1 MSAPQSSYVMLPE
14 NYAGGVPP
22 PPYRRN
28 IPRYESISNQKRQ
41 GNCCLRCI
49 CYCYCF
55 LFILIFVC
63 AGVLFYFYV
72 VMQPQM
78 PSYQVQA
85 LEVKA
90 FNVQMDFSLNTE
102 FLVTVKAENPN
113 KNIGFIY
120 GKDSSVTV
128 SYTDSTLCSGKLPAF
143 RQGHENITMMKV
155 DLKGKSEFGSGL
167 QEALMENKNSKR
179 IPLLV
184 MVKAPINIVLGEI
197 QMRQFVVHV
206 NCSLVVDN
214 LSPNKKIG
222 ILSSNYTVGF
232 TA

>member
-28 IPRYESISNQKRQ
+28 IPRYESISNQKRE

-128 SYTDSTLCSGKLPAF
+128 SYTDSTLCSGKLP
-143 RQGHENITMMKV
+143 
-155 DLKGKSEFGSGL
+155 
-167 QEALMENKNSKR
+167 
-179 IPLLV
+179 
-184 MVKAPINIVLGEI
+184 INIVLGEI

>member
-1 MSAPQSSYVMLPE
+1 MSYPQPPYVMLSE
-14 NYAGGVPP
+14 NNGGIRP

-28 IPRYESISNQKRQ
+28 IPQYQTNNQKKR
-41 GNCCLRCI
+41 GNRCVRCI
-49 CYCYCF
+49 CCCYCCLF
-55 LFILIFVC
+55 LLILISAAIF
-63 AGVLFYFYV
+63 FYFYAFV
-72 VMQPQM
+72 QPKM
-78 PSYQVQA
+78 PTYQVQG
-85 LEVKA
+85 LQVKA
-90 FNVQMDFSLNTE
+90 FDVQMDFSLNTE

-113 KNIGFIY
+113 ENIGFVY

-143 RQGHENITMMKV
+143 HQGKKNITMMKV

-167 QEALMENKNSKR
+167 QEALMKNQKGGR

-184 MVKAPINIVLGEI
+184 RVEAPVSIVLGET
-197 QMRQFVVHV
+197 QMRQFVAHV

-222 ILSSNYTVGF
+222 ILESKYTLGF
-232 TA
+232 TF